1 MWMLCILLIY
11 IYIYIKP
18 KLLKLPQFSTS
29 AFIYLIWFI
38 CFDFF
43 FCIIN
48 LKIKTNKSHY
58 FLTNK
63 TGTSSKSLLFSHAH
77 HLPINL
83 KLTLSFPKIKTQN
96 SDSPTATATTDCCH
110 HQSLPLHLLVFLYYA
125 THSLPVIVFNWKS
138 NSIPSAQ
145 VRLLSSFYFLWI

>member
-1 MWMLCILLIY
+1 M
-11 IYIYIKP
+11 
-18 KLLKLPQFSTS
+18 KLPQFSTS
-29 AFIYLIWFI
+29 VFIYLFFNLIYMFWF
-38 CFDFF
+38 FSNPFTHVS
-43 FCIIN
+43 IIN

-63 TGTSSKSLLFSHAH
+63 TGTSSKSLLFSRAH
-77 HLPINL
+77 HLPLNL

-96 SDSPTATATTDCCH
+96 SDSPTAAAAAATTNCYH
-110 HQSLPLHLLVFLYYA
+110 HESLPLHLLVFLYYA

-145 VRLLSSFYFLWI
+145 VRLLSSLSFLWI